1 MEDLFN
7 ISILF
12 ATLRIST
19 PLILAAI
26 GGVFSERAG
35 VVNIALEGMML
46 IGAFTAVV
54 VSFYTKSP
62 WLGVL
67 GAMVSGG
74 LLAWL
79 HALASIKFRA
89 DQVVSGTAINILA
102 GGLTVFLMRII
113 FNVEGTTP
121 QVTKLPSWSLT
132 EAISFNP
139 IVYLALLAV
148 PIAWAVLYKTTFGL
162 RLRAV
167 GEHPQA
173 ADTVGVNVYKMRY
186 IAVIL
191 SGLLAGLA
199 GAHLSIGEGSVF
211 VRFMTGGRGFIA
223 LAAMIFGKWH
233 PVGALWASLLFGLAE
248 AVQINLMGIKVLG
261 ITVPP
266 EFISMIP
273 YVVTMLVLAGFVGRS
288 TPPAAVGLPYEKG
301 KR

>member
-1 MEDLFN
+1 METLFSV
-7 ISILF
+7 SILL

-19 PLILAAI
+19 PLILAAL

-46 IGAFTAVV
+46 IGAFTAAV
-54 VSFYTKSP
+54 VSYYTHNP

-67 GAMVSGG
+67 GAVLAGA
-74 LLAWL
+74 LFAWL
-79 HALASIKFRA
+79 HAIASIKFRA

-102 GGLTVFLMRII
+102 GGLTIFLLRIL

-121 QVTKLPSWSLT
+121 QVSKLSPWSLT
-132 EAISFNP
+132 DLVSFNP

-148 PIAWAVLYKTTFGL
+148 PLSWVILYKTTFGL

-173 ADTVGVNVYKMRY
+173 ADTVGINVYKMRY
-186 IAVIL
+186 IAVLL
-191 SGLLAGLA
+191 SGVLAGLA

-211 VRFMTGGRGFIA
+211 VRYMTGGRGFIA

-233 PVGALWASLLFGLAE
+233 PVGALGASLLFGLAE
-248 AVQINLMGIKVLG
+248 AIQINLMGIQLLG

-266 EFISMIP
+266 EFINMIP

-288 TPPAAVGLPYEKG
+288 TPPAADGIPYEKG
-301 KR
+301 HR

>member
-1 MEDLFN
+1 METLFSL
-7 ISILF
+7 SILL

-19 PLILAAI
+19 PLILASL

-46 IGAFTAVV
+46 MGAFTAAT
-54 VSFYTKSP
+54 VSYYTHNP

-67 GAMVSGG
+67 GALLSGG
-74 LLAWL
+74 VLAWL

-102 GGLTVFLMRII
+102 GGLTIFLLRI
-113 FNVEGTTP
+113 FFGVEGTTP
-121 QVTKLPSWSLT
+121 QVSSLSHWSLT
-132 EAISFNP
+132 DIISFNP

-148 PIAWAVLYKTTFGL
+148 PLSWVVLYKTTLGL

-167 GEHPQA
+167 GEHPGA
-173 ADTVGVNVYKMRY
+173 ADTAGINVYRMRY
-186 IAVIL
+186 LAVVL

-233 PVGALWASLLFGLAE
+233 PVGALGASLLFGLAE
-248 AVQINLMGIKVLG
+248 AVQINLMGIKLFGVT
-261 ITVPP
+261 IPS

-288 TPPAAVGLPYEKG
+288 IPPAAVGIPYKKE
-301 KR
+301 